1 MTTQHKPMPQ
11 QWDWV
16 TRFLHFGLA
25 ITVTLQL
32 FNSLVIEKPKPG
44 HPLSGFEALM
54 LDVHEWLGMAAF
66 AIVLLHWA
74 WSLWGLDGYGA
85 RHLLP
90 WNRGGRAEVATGLSE
105 IFKGRLPSGGPK
117 DKLSGLIHGLGLLA
131 VLGIAATGA
140 VLFFFMPEDGKLNML
155 TGAAS
160 ELHELISTCVW
171 IYWGGHV
178 GMALLHHFVS
188 HDEILPRMF
197 RLTRK

>member
-1 MTTQHKPMPQ
+1 MTAQHKPMPS

-32 FNSLVIEKPKPG
+32 FNSLVIEKPEPG
-44 HPLSGFEALM
+44 HPLSGFEAFM
-54 LDVHEWLGMAAF
+54 LDTHEWLGMAAF

-74 WSLWGLDGYGA
+74 WSLWGLRGYGV

-90 WNRGGRAEVATGLSE
+90 WNKVGRAEVVTSLREA
-105 IFKGRLPSGGPK
+105 FKGRLSSGGPR

-131 VLGIAATGA
+131 VLGAATTGA
-140 VLFFFMPEDGKLNML
+140 VLFFFMPENGKLNGL
-155 TGAAS
+155 TGLAS
-160 ELHELISTCVW
+160 EMHEFISTFVW

-178 GMALLHHFVS
+178 GMALLHHFIA
-188 HDEILPRMF
+188 HDKLLPRMF
-197 RLTRK
+197 SPSKE

>member
-32 FNSLVIEKPKPG
+32 FNSLIIEKPEPG
-44 HPLSGFEALM
+44 HPLSGFEAFM
-54 LDVHEWLGMAAF
+54 LDIHEWLGMAAL

-74 WSLWGLDGYGA
+74 WSLWGLGGYGA

-90 WNRGGRAEVATGLSE
+90 WNREGRTEVATGLRE

-117 DKLSGLIHGLGLLA
+117 DKLAGLIHGLGLLA

-140 VLFFFMPEDGKLNML
+140 VLFFFMPEDGKLTMI

-160 ELHELISTCVW
+160 ELHEFISIFVW

-178 GMALLHHFVS
+178 GMALLHHFIAR
-188 HDEILPRMF
+188 DEILPRMF
-197 RLTRK
+197 SPSKK